1 VQEVEKAFKPA
12 FDTLADLEKRERLDM
27 QLKHSADSQKRA
39 MDIASGRDEKL
50 YEAAKELE
58 AAKDP
63 SLAFK
68 KAAEAEETLQ
78 AHFTEA
84 AQDGYDPPAPDEDTA
99 EDEIGDGEDIRSLAD
114 EIFTAPQPRKKP
126 AARPKRSRTMS
137 ATLILRMIT
146 SMKSNRRGLQGRS
159 PDLPLAAISMIW
171 RRFTSRQ
178 HGDIGHVAPVGRFPR
193 RRFGTL
199 RIHVRLT
206 KSRA

>member
-1 VQEVEKAFKPA
+1 MQEVEKAFKPA

-114 EIFTAPQPRKKP
+114 EIEDQGDQSGGGGSGSGVSRDEAEEALRDLYR
-126 AARPKRSRTMS
+126 AA
-137 ATLILRMIT
+137 AEEEA
-146 SMKSNRRGLQGRS
+146 RREAEKIEDDERD
-159 PDLPLAAISMIW
+159 PDLEDDNEYEIKPPG
-171 RRFTSRQ
+171 FT
-178 HGDIGHVAPVGRFPR
+178 GPKP
-193 RRFGTL
+193 
-199 RIHVRLT
+199 
-206 KSRA
+206 